1 MGAQRTLPIQR
12 RVRAEPRRTA
22 GQATTPPA
30 VIHTHEHTRAV
41 ARHYLVLETIRFN
54 SMMFIPIQHNHPNV
68 QYMDA

>member
-1 MGAQRTLPIQR
+1 MVELMGAQRTLPIQR

-41 ARHYLVLETIRFN
+41 ARHYFFLETTRFDTK
-54 SMMFIPIQHNHPNV
+54 MCVPI
-68 QYMDA
+68 